1 MKTIADIIKDTP
13 QGTVFY
19 SPMVGNLYFSKISN
33 INSEIILEF
42 TDNDGL
48 FWEFDQNGKI
58 HQDGECMIFR
68 SKFDQNWDIYEE
80 GDLVV
85 CMGDNNEV
93 IQYFIIKDVKENKY
107 ASMYYGVDVSDGFE
121 EFDVRDLWY
130 FDRIATDEEK
140 EDFKRILSTRGL
152 KWDNDNTVSKRVGKF
167 KVGDK
172 ICCTYPFS
180 NPFEI
185 KKVTDKFY
193 VTKDNISISINN
205 EDVYELYTEPKFK
218 IGDIIRNKQD
228 KNNVKIIT
236 EIFGNVYIF
245 ENGSMDIKNQDDW
258 EYSLEKITISED
270 SEGVII
276 KYNPNTHIKL
286 YTDDTIS
293 IVKYVKT
300 DITPATV
307 INNK

>member
-19 SPMVGNLYFSKISN
+19 SPIVGKLYFSKISN

-85 CMGDNNEV
+85 CMGNNNEV
-93 IQYFIIKDVKENKY
+93 IQYFIIKNVEDNKY

-121 EFDVRDLWY
+121 EFDVRDLWF

-140 EDFKRILSTRGL
+140 EDFKRILSTHGL
-152 KWDNDNTVSKRVGKF
+152 KWDNEHTVSKRVGKF

-172 ICCTYPFS
+172 ICCIYPFS

-193 VTKDNISISINN
+193 ITKDNVSISINN

-228 KNNVKIIT
+228 KNNVKMIT